1 VITPLARDKLS
12 EGDTVFTRRTLVG
25 IMEWTPTAAPAMLNA
40 CDCGSDSVE
49 VRPDGL
55 VKLYRC
61 ADCESILGDI
71 TMGHEP

>member
-1 VITPLARDKLS
+1 
-12 EGDTVFTRRTLVG
+12 
-25 IMEWTPTAAPAMLNA
+25 MEWTPTATPAMLNA

>member
-1 VITPLARDKLS
+1 
-12 EGDTVFTRRTLVG
+12 
-25 IMEWTPTAAPAMLNA
+25 MEWTPTSAPAMLNA
-40 CDCGSDSVE
+40 CDCGSDDVE

-61 ADCESILGDI
+61 ADCESALGDL